1 MLNIQIQMK
10 RLFVDYLLYC
20 THYWKE
26 VAPLAAVAGSHKK
39 RGVIET
45 VKDFDVRF
53 IQPASNSLAA
63 TRIIGNYTMLL
74 QIMPLE
80 NTNEFVEANKL
91 YSILM
96 EACVKVLE
104 TKIEAA

>member
-1 MLNIQIQMK
+1 MK

-26 VAPLAAVAGSHKK
+26 VAPLAAVAGSHNK
-39 RGVIET
+39 RGIIET
-45 VKDFDVRF
+45 VKDFDVRYL
-53 IQPASNSLAA
+53 QPASDELAA

-80 NTNEFVEANKL
+80 NTNNFVEANELYTKL
-91 YSILM
+91 MQECVSIL
-96 EACVKVLE
+96 K
-104 TKIEAA
+104 